1 MSLGESSWGEPPRGR
16 WGGGGEGAQGG
27 GRKGFREQLVAKKE
41 EKNEALAGN
50 TIRV

>member
-41 EKNEALAGN
+41 EKNEGELLQ
-50 TIRV
+50 TIL